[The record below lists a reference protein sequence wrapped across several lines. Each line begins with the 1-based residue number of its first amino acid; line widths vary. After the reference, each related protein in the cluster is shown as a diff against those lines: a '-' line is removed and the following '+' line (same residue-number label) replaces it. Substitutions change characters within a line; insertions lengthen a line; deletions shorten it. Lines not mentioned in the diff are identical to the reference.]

1 MAKNAFWNE
10 ASRCGAIVGL
20 VNVAFELGKMSVP
33 SIAFVLGLAN
43 FVVTIYLLWR
53 FASRRA
59 KSFGNEGFTYGQSL
73 GFIVA
78 MGIFAGIITG
88 AYQILASNFLFVD
101 KYEAVYNTLIATYS
115 QMGVV
120 DNATMAS
127 MTKIYRAMFF
137 SPIWVL
143 ITSIASGALG
153 YGFYGLFISI
163 GAKREPDMFDSS
175 DEE

>member
-101 KYEAVYNTLIATYS
+101 KYEEVYNTLIATSS
-115 QMGVV
+115 QMGMI

-127 MTKIYRAMFF
+127 MSKIYRAMFF
-137 SPIWVL
+137 LSL
-143 ITSIASGALG
+143 IHI
-153 YGFYGLFISI
+153 
-163 GAKREPDMFDSS
+163 
-175 DEE
+175 

>member
-1 MAKNAFWNE
+1 
-10 ASRCGAIVGL
+10 
-20 VNVAFELGKMSVP
+20 
-33 SIAFVLGLAN
+33 
-43 FVVTIYLLWR
+43 
-53 FASRRA
+53 
-59 KSFGNEGFTYGQSL
+59 
-73 GFIVA
+73 

-101 KYEAVYNTLIATYS
+101 KYEEVYNTLIATYS
-115 QMGVV
+115 QMGMI

-127 MTKIYRAMFF
+127 MSKIYRAMFF

-143 ITSIASGALG
+143 ITNIASGALG

-163 GAKREPDMFDSS
+163 GAKRDPDMFDSS

>member
-1 MAKNAFWNE
+1 MEMRSRILSAYKFRNKTSYGKNAFWNE

-88 AYQILASNFLFVD
+88 A
-101 KYEAVYNTLIATYS
+101 
-115 QMGVV
+115 
-120 DNATMAS
+120 
-127 MTKIYRAMFF
+127 
-137 SPIWVL
+137 
-143 ITSIASGALG
+143 
-153 YGFYGLFISI
+153 
-163 GAKREPDMFDSS
+163 
-175 DEE
+175 

>member
-53 FASRRA
+53 FAS
-59 KSFGNEGFTYGQSL
+59 
-73 GFIVA
+73 
-78 MGIFAGIITG
+78 
-88 AYQILASNFLFVD
+88 
-101 KYEAVYNTLIATYS
+101 
-115 QMGVV
+115 
-120 DNATMAS
+120 
-127 MTKIYRAMFF
+127 
-137 SPIWVL
+137 
-143 ITSIASGALG
+143 GALG